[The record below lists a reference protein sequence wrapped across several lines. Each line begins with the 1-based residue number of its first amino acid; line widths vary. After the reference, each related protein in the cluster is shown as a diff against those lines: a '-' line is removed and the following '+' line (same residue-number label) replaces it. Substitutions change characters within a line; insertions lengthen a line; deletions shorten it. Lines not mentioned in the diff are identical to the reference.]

1 MQQPDLTK
9 PVFAIMPEAA
19 KRVLAHECVT
29 CAKQIRDEDF
39 RNQMSE
45 DEYSISGMC
54 QDCQDSI
61 FEWLYH
67 SGEIK
72 SKTRPRCV

>member
-9 PVFAIMPEAA
+9 PVLTIIKGAVE
-19 KRVLAHECVT
+19 RVLAHECVT

-54 QDCQDSI
+54 QECQDSI
-61 FEWLYH
+61 FE
-67 SGEIK
+67 
-72 SKTRPRCV
+72 